1 VGTAESA
8 LDALDLRRTGDS
20 SFEARSVAL
29 GGGRPVFG
37 GQLLGQVVMAAA
49 AAQPEKHVRTAQ
61 VMFPRTGDTGRPLTV
76 TVDPIHLGRTMA
88 TVGVAVTQG
97 DRHVCRATVLL
108 DSDEADVMRHEAPFP
123 DTGGPQV
130 ATPVPELAESG
141 SELRLAG
148 GVELAA
154 VAPAGPPELFAWVR
168 WPSAPAGDLARN
180 QALAAW
186 YTDSLI
192 IGAAMRPHEGI
203 GMGMAHKSLSTGVV
217 THTLTFHEAFD
228 AADWHLVSNESSY
241 AGGGRVYGTGRI
253 HTVDGRLVASFVQD
267 AFVRAFP
274 AHVTR
279 RGSTSGV
286 M

>member
-1 VGTAESA
+1 
-8 LDALDLRRTGDS
+8 
-20 SFEARSVAL
+20 VAL

-49 AAQPEKHVRTAQ
+49 AAQPDKHVRTAQ

-76 TVDPIHLGRTMA
+76 AVDPIHLGRTMA

-108 DSDEADVMRHEAPFP
+108 DSDEADVMRHAAPFP
-123 DTGGPQV
+123 ETGGPQA
-130 ATPVPELAESG
+130 ATPAPELAESG

-148 GVELAA
+148 GVDLAA

-168 WPSAPAGDLARN
+168 WPSAPAGDRARN
-180 QALAAW
+180 HALAAW

-192 IGAAMRPHEGI
+192 IGAAMRPHDGI
-203 GMGMAHKSLSTGVV
+203 GMGMAHESLSTGVV

>member
-1 VGTAESA
+1 MGTAESA